1 MQRKPYH
8 YKFSCVEKILS
19 MHSGIDVMLELTDY
33 AFDIFIQSLKNENP
47 NITQEEI
54 NEKIREMIRWKKDLE
69 SRTRKETC
77 H

>member
-1 MQRKPYH
+1 
-8 YKFSCVEKILS
+8 